1 MTDLLGQYLEAFVLG
16 NAAILGNVCLLPLYP
31 GLFALLAAKADTDER
46 SVRWMG
52 VWVLAGVLAAMT
64 VVAGVL
70 YAVNRVFADVV
81 PFILPIAYGG
91 VIVLGVL
98 MLLGRNPLER
108 FGTGQV
114 PLVSSARGSAFVYGL
129 ALGPMTLPCTGPVI
143 LSAFLLGGV
152 SGTGALVDGVA
163 YFLFFGLGF
172 GWPMVLLPLL
182 AGTRQQAFTRWMT
195 RNHTVV
201 TRVSG
206 VVLVL
211 VALWAL
217 WAEYGPI

>member
-1 MTDLLGQYLEAFVLG
+1 MTDALGQYVEAFVLG

-46 SVRWMG
+46 NVRWMG
-52 VWVLAGVLAAMT
+52 VFVLGGVLAAMT
-64 VVAGVL
+64 VVAGIL
-70 YAVNRVFADVV
+70 WAVNRVFADVV

-91 VIVLGVL
+91 VIILGVL

-152 SGTGALVDGVA
+152 SGTGALVDGMA

-182 AGTRQQAFTRWMT
+182 AGGRQRAFTRWMT
-195 RNHTVV
+195 RHNTTV

-206 VVLVL
+206 AVLVV
-211 VALWAL
+211 VAVVGL
-217 WAEYGPI
+217 WAEYGSI